1 MCLGDTVVFTCV
13 AIGIARSAVWR
24 GDKGTTR
31 VLDSIT
37 HSGVVN
43 NFTIN
48 LTEIIGDTV
57 VSTATVQT
65 VTLLLNGSS
74 ISCGNGI
81 NSSLIERVVISG

>member
-1 MCLGDTVVFTCV
+1 MCLGDSVVFTCV
-13 AIGIARSAVWR
+13 ASGIARSAVWR

-31 VLDSIT
+31 VLDSVT

-81 NSSLIERVVISG
+81 NSSLIEQVVISG